1 MHAVSHCVKKISKFR
16 LARFTTRRGLLDPL
30 PSNDYFARELYLRV
44 SRPSEKV
51 TYHAYITPPT
61 GKGPLLVTH
70 HGAGS
75 SGLSFALF
83 ASEIRKALPSAGV
96 LSLDARGHGETIVE
110 NLEIPSESPVFNLS
124 LDTLSRDLLDVINL
138 TQREL
143 AWAELPGLLLIG
155 HSLGGAVVTDLAM
168 SGKLGNAI
176 LGYAVLDVVEGSAID
191 ALQSMQTY
199 LSTRP
204 KSFPS
209 IASGI
214 EWQ

>member
-1 MHAVSHCVKKISKFR
+1 MFC
-16 LARFTTRRGLLDPL
+16 RFSTGRKCSEPL
-30 PSNDYFARELYLRV
+30 PWNDYFTRELYLRF
-44 SRPSEKV
+44 SRPTERV
-51 TYHAYITPPT
+51 TYHVYVTPPT
-61 GKGPLLVTH
+61 AKGPLLVTN

-83 ASEIRKALPSAGV
+83 ASEVRKALPHAGI
-96 LSLDARGHGETIVE
+96 LSLDARGHGETVVE
-110 NLEIPSESPVFNLS
+110 KLESELRDTSLDLS
-124 LDTLSRDLLDVINL
+124 LKTLSQDLLDVIQL
-138 TQREL
+138 TKKEMK
-143 AWAELPGLLLIG
+143 WSELPGLVLIG

-191 ALQSMQTY
+191 ALQSMQSY

-204 KSFPS
+204 KNFPS
-209 IASGI
+209 IPSAI